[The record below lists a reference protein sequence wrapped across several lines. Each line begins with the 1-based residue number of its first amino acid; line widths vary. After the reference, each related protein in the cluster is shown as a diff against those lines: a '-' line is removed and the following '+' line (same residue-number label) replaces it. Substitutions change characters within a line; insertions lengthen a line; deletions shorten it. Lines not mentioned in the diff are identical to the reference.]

1 MFSKIG
7 LAISFSP
14 NGKALLKESVRLQK
28 LFGAKLVLIHIG
40 EKNKISEENLADT
53 IESAG
58 LEKQNYEIIWDE
70 GDTASR
76 IIKNSK
82 KVKVDLLVSGALE
95 EENLFK
101 FYFGSIARKLMR
113 EFTSTSLILKSPS
126 MEPKSFKKFY
136 LSVDYSHQS
145 EKAIISAYKFAVKEK
160 AEEFVIIRD
169 FYAPVLTASIID
181 SGASDE
187 IINLQEQWINEE
199 MEKMKYFIQELN
211 LKEIEPRIVCL
222 YGKKG
227 WEAGNYARQNNADI
241 FVVSSPA
248 KKRRLLDKLFLHNT
262 EFAFE
267 KLPSN
272 LLIIR

>member
-1 MFSKIG
+1 MYSKIG
-7 LAISFSP
+7 LAINFSP
-14 NGKALLKESVRLQK
+14 NGKALLKESIRLQK
-28 LFGAKLVLIHIG
+28 LFDAKLVLIHIG
-40 EKNKISEENLADT
+40 EKNNISEETLTST
-53 IESAG
+53 IESTG
-58 LEKQNYEIIWDE
+58 LEKKDYEIIWDE
-70 GDTASR
+70 GDPVKR

-82 KVKVDLLVSGALE
+82 KYKIDLLISGALE
-95 EENLFK
+95 EEKLFK
-101 FYFGSIARKLMR
+101 FYYGSIARKLMR
-113 EFTSTSLILKSPS
+113 EFPLTTLMLKSPS
-126 MEPKSFKKFY
+126 TEPKSFKKFY

-145 EKAIISAYKFAVKEK
+145 EKAIISAHKFAVKEE

-181 SGASDE
+181 SGSSDE
-187 IINLQEQWINEE
+187 INSLKQQWIDEE
-199 MEKMKYFIQELN
+199 MEKMKYFVKELN

-227 WEAGNYARQNNADI
+227 WEAGNYARENNADI

-248 KKRRLLDKLFLHNT
+248 KKRSLLEKLFLHNT

-272 LLIIR
+272 LLIVR

>member
-187 IINLQEQWINEE
+187 INNLKEQWVNEE

>member
-1 MFSKIG
+1 MYSKIG

-14 NGKALLKESVRLQK
+14 NGKALLKESIRLQK

-40 EKNKISEENLADT
+40 EKNKISEENLNDT
-53 IESAG
+53 ILSVG
-58 LEKQNYEIIWDE
+58 LEKQDYEIIWDE
-70 GDTASR
+70 GDPANR

-82 KVKVDLLVSGALE
+82 KARVDILVSGALE
-95 EENLFK
+95 EEKLFK

-113 EFTSTSLILKSPS
+113 EFTSTTLILKSPS

-136 LSVDYSHQS
+136 LSVDYSLQS

-160 AEEFVIIRD
+160 ADEFVIIRD

-187 IINLQEQWINEE
+187 INNLKQQWIDEE
-199 MEKMKYFIQELN
+199 MEKMKYFTQELN

>member
-1 MFSKIG
+1 MYSKIG
-7 LAISFSP
+7 LAITFSP
-14 NGKALLKESVRLQK
+14 TGKALLKESVRLQK
-28 LFGAKLVLIHIG
+28 LFGSKLVLIHIG
-40 EKNKISEENLADT
+40 ERNKISEENLTDT

-58 LEKQNYEIIWDE
+58 LEKHNYEIIWDE
-70 GDTASR
+70 GDPAKS

-82 KVKVDLLVSGALE
+82 KAKVDLLVSGALE
-95 EENLFK
+95 EEKLLK

-113 EFTSTSLILKSPS
+113 EFTATTLILNSPS
-126 MEPKSFKKFY
+126 IEPRSFKKFY
-136 LSVDYSHQS
+136 VSVDYSHQS
-145 EKAIISAYKFAVKEK
+145 EKAIISAYKFAVKER

-181 SGASDE
+181 TGVSDE
-187 IINLQEQWINEE
+187 INSLKQQWIDEE
-199 MEKMKYFIQELN
+199 MDKMKYFIQELN
-211 LKEIEPRIVCL
+211 LREIEPRIVCL

-241 FVVSSPA
+241 FVVSSPI
-248 KKRRLLDKLFLHNT
+248 KKRRLLDKLFLHAA

-267 KLPSN
+267 KMPSN